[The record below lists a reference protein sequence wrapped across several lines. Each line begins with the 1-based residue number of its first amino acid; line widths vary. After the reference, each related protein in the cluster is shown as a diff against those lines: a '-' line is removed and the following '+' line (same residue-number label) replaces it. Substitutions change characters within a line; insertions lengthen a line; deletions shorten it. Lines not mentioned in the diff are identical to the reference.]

1 MEKVFVAY
9 LVDNGN
15 IIDKDGYDI
24 IVKEIGD
31 NRYQELITGNIFEN
45 YRYSNNKV
53 SICLCFRID
62 SVLHYKYISNYLTS
76 KNKKNSEGKLEIKKF
91 CPRCNKTT
99 VHKEKKA

>member
-62 SVLHYKYISNYLTS
+62 PVLHYKYISNYL
-76 KNKKNSEGKLEIKKF
+76 KYEEGRVNSVIGKTNRRILV
-91 CPRCNKTT
+91 N
-99 VHKEKKA
+99 